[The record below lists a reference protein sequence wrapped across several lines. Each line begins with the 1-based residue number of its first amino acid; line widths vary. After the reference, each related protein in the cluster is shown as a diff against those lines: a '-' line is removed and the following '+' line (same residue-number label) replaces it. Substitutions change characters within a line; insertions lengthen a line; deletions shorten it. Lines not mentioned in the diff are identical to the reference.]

1 MFYFKFNRVYYF
13 LRIKEDYNHEFD
25 EVTVMSEVFP
35 DDTLNI
41 LRKNSN
47 SAHTAPVL
55 GKNYSTNGQQNKLIN
70 FSLSNMKQDD
80 EAASQR
86 VKNYQRLSHSIND
99 LFANLLEQLEK
110 QKNKNYL
117 NVDTKM
123 TSSVKKPHQ
132 DNHYVNLN
140 QTDYLVN
147 ESLNKLN
154 NEGIA
159 FANKKQNLSK
169 DSNKDSGFNQ
179 EFINDPSYRNKYYG
193 EKKQD
198 KTDLKEK
205 RLQIIQ
211 ADPDS
216 NEISLLERYLN
227 NEQLIAFK
235 HSQLE
240 AYLVK
245 TFSNSFSDFAMIDYM
260 LNQEGLSKTTFK
272 KLIREKFWDIDWP
285 NEVIMKLHEIINQ
298 TGHVDIDED
307 ENLDGGFN
315 DDFENDFES
324 APQLRNDYLNEKH
337 LNSEKLNMFLKQK
350 LNEEK
355 VYQDESYSPS
365 TTSSSRSYKKLKDIK
380 ASTTNQRRKTGEH
393 SVEML
398 KSNLPNSFLKR
409 RERKGSLPEINSH
422 NLTGFDNI
430 NNSGVYPQDASDTAA
445 KCNEST
451 LSNRSRNTLA
461 ACKRHSRKSAFV
473 LEAMR
478 TSMFRSKSLTDLN
491 SSIVK
496 LDKNVTPSKSSHK
509 SFNMNS
515 NTTLNTNSGADNS
528 TFNASK
534 AFSNSGTLIN
544 SIDERFVYFKLV

>member
-1 MFYFKFNRVYYF
+1 
-13 LRIKEDYNHEFD
+13 
-25 EVTVMSEVFP
+25 MSEVFP
-35 DDTLNI
+35 DDALSI

-55 GKNYSTNGQQNKLIN
+55 GNKNYSANGQQNKLIN
-70 FSLSNMKQDD
+70 YSLTNMKQDD

-117 NVDTKM
+117 NVEAKLP
-123 TSSVKKPHQ
+123 SSKKPHQ
-132 DNHYVNLN
+132 ENHYVNLN

-198 KTDLKEK
+198 LEEK
-205 RLQIIQ
+205 KLQIIQ

-272 KLIREKFWDIDWP
+272 KLIREKFRDIDWP

-298 TGHVDIDED
+298 TSQVYIDED

-324 APQLRNDYLNEKH
+324 APQLRDDYLNEKH
-337 LNSEKLNMFLKQK
+337 LNSEKLNMFLKHKQ
-350 LNEEK
+350 NEEK
-355 VYQDESYSPS
+355 IYQDESYSPS

-380 ASTTNQRRKTGEH
+380 ASTTNQRRKTGEDL
-393 SVEML
+393 VEVL
-398 KSNLPNSFLKR
+398 KTNLPNSFLKR

-430 NNSGVYPQDASDTAA
+430 NNSGVYPQDTSGFLSNSTAAA
-445 KCNEST
+445 KCNESS

-478 TSMFRSKSLTDLN
+478 TSMFRSQSLTDLN

-515 NTTLNTNSGADNS
+515 NTTLNTNSGVDNS
-528 TFNASK
+528 TFNGSK
-534 AFSNSGTLIN
+534 AFSDSSTLTN
-544 SIDERFVYFKLV
+544 PIDERLVNFDPK